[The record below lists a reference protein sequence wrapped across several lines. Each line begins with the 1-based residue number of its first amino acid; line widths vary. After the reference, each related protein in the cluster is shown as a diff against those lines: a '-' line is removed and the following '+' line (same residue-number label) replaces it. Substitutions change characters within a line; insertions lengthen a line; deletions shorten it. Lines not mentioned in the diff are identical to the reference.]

1 MQDILEDAFVLGNLG
16 RIGPLFCMDL
26 ALKKKKKPLRTFMKK
41 LMSFFELVSD
51 WLISLSNS

>member
-26 ALKKKKKPLRTFMKK
+26 ALKKKKQTKTSWDIHEKVDV
-41 LMSFFELVSD
+41 FF
-51 WLISLSNS
+51 